1 MLVIPWGRDDDGINN
16 DVGDGVL
23 RSLWRGNM
31 WRELRMQ
38 VLHWGSLHA
47 SRIARCVDRFELH
60 AGSKGVGLS

>member
-1 MLVIPWGRDDDGINN
+1 M
-16 DVGDGVL
+16 GDGVL
-23 RSLWRGNM
+23 RSLWRGNT
-31 WRELRMQ
+31 WHELRMQ